1 LDAAKVLDEGM
12 WLFDNY
18 NLVIERIAPG
28 VVPASVE
35 LNHLD
40 IWLQVYRLP
49 FGFIQQKV
57 GHAIG
62 RFLGELKEYDHR
74 NTIHSTYMRL
84 KVRID
89 VTKPLQHCWKVRAN
103 EGNYVQIIFK
113 YEKLG
118 TFCYLCG
125 VLGHT
130 DKNCPK
136 RFDMDQDDGVR
147 GWGEN
152 LRPLPTRIG
161 TSATNK
167 YLKDPIPSRPQNM
180 SAAGTGSS
188 FATAPSFPPPEST
201 PNSVNLDG
209 RIVAVQREISAIKSG
224 ILDAQ
229 KQAMVKAGKSTYAAS
244 SSQNLML
251 PTATPLLTVGDVPR
265 HRPIV
270 LGLLAEPNTHV
281 HGADTFDSE
290 AAETDEI
297 GADLKKRKRAKAV
310 ETSKDAETICSGAVG
325 LAIDVTRQGNGT
337 DDVMFID
344 NPVYDANNVM
354 LDTNNV
360 TAGPGDQACREP

>member
-1 LDAAKVLDEGM
+1 LDAAKVLDEGL
-12 WLFDNY
+12 WLFDNF
-18 NLVIERIAPG
+18 NLVVERIAPG

-49 FGFIQQKV
+49 FGFIQQKG

-89 VTKPLQHCWKVRAN
+89 VSKPLQRSWKVRAN

-125 VLGHT
+125 LLGHT

-136 RFDMDQDDGVR
+136 LFDMDHDDGVR
-147 GWGEN
+147 GWGES
-152 LRPLPTRIG
+152 LRPLITRIG

-167 YLKDPIPSRPQNM
+167 YLKDPIPSRPQNA
-180 SAAGTGSS
+180 SASGTGSPS
-188 FATAPSFPPPEST
+188 AAAPNFTPHDST
-201 PNSVNLDG
+201 PTSVNLDG

-224 ILDAQ
+224 ILNAQ
-229 KQAMVKAGKSTYAAS
+229 KQAMVKAGKLTHAAS
-244 SSQNLML
+244 SSHNSVL
-251 PTATPLLTVGDVPR
+251 PFATPLSTDCDIVR

-270 LGLLAEPNTHV
+270 LVLLAEPHIQV
-281 HGADTFDSE
+281 QGDDTFVSD
-290 AAETDEI
+290 AAETDEN

-310 ETSKDAETICSGAVG
+310 KDTKDEDIMCSGAVG
-325 LAIDVTRQGNGT
+325 IDSDVTRTGNGV
-337 DDVMFID
+337 DDVMFFD
-344 NPVYDANNVM
+344 NPMYD
-354 LDTNNV
+354 DTNV
-360 TAGPGDQACREP
+360 TAGPVDQACRQP